1 MFLSA
6 ILSTST
12 SFRNIES
19 FLYTRSRQCQPI
31 ETYLFFVLIRVDF
44 PKSEVFDFLFVHE
57 VVLHAALEVVD
68 LEFLAPFRHQLV
80 LVQACVVADGVLLTL
95 VEVVQRKASFVRR

>member
-12 SFRNIES
+12 SFRNIDS
-19 FLYTRSRQCQPI
+19 FLLYTHQHQPI
-31 ETYLFFVLIRVDF
+31 KTYLFFVLIRVDF
-44 PKSEVFDFLFVHE
+44 AKSEVFDFLFVHK

-68 LEFLAPFRHQLV
+68 LKLLAPFRHQLV
-80 LVQACVVADGVLLTL
+80 LIQACVVADGVLLTL
-95 VEVVQRKASFVRR
+95 VEVVQREAALVRR